1 VEVAHLRATGGG
13 EKSGQALVEFALVAP
28 LLVLLL
34 TAIFQFAFVFQ
45 AQMGLTNAV
54 REAARRAAAT
64 TPSDESS
71 LDTWAQDQLVGSGGD
86 PGLLASNVQAYSVT
100 RLSPNPP
107 AVTLCTYTIN
117 GLKSQMMNV
126 TATYNYPVFFP
137 LLLAFATGNP
147 DWTLSASAQMR
158 LENPLATDPA
168 KSC

>member
-1 VEVAHLRATGGG
+1 MDIAHRRTTGG
-13 EKSGQALVEFALVAP
+13 SQQRGQALVEFALVAP

-34 TAIFQFAFVFQ
+34 TAIFQFAFVLQ

-64 TPSDESS
+64 SPSDASS
-71 LDTWAQDQLVGSGGD
+71 LMTWTDGQLTGGT
-86 PGLLASNVQAYSVT
+86 GLLAQNVQGYSVSRLATNPPTVNLCAYSIGGVT
-100 RLSPNPP
+100 
-107 AVTLCTYTIN
+107 
-117 GLKSQMMNV
+117 SQMINV

-158 LENPLATDPA
+158 LENPLASAPST
-168 KSC
+168 SC